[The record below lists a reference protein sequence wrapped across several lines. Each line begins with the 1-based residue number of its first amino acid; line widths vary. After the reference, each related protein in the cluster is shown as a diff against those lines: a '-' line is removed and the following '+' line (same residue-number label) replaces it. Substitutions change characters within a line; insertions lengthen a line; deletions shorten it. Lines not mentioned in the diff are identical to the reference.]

1 MNDIQ
6 GHPLLSVIIPAYNA
20 EDFVAQ
26 CLESVIAQSYRN
38 MQILVIDDGSKDST
52 PSICDSFAKSDS
64 RIKVFHTEN
73 KGVSAA
79 RNLGLKHTKGEYVT
93 FVDAD
98 DWLAPDTYRL
108 NMALIQEHKAQ
119 IVQFPISRTDKPAPL
134 CSARDELVKDK
145 RRMFDLWIA
154 HNKIITNYFCD
165 KIFSKEIFSGL
176 LFKEGVRFEDRLL
189 FPDILERVKAVYLSS
204 AGLYFYRQHAQQYTK
219 NTESRGDSLRFQYEA
234 DLHSLTLIPP
244 DAIQSRVSL
253 LLNMF
258 GRYKELI
265 CLAPRGERNMIQHS
279 IPGMKEVWENR
290 HKITKLGGVIYLLI
304 IKALGIKTF
313 FFLHK

>member
-1 MNDIQ
+1 MNDTQ
-6 GHPLLSVIIPAYNA
+6 GYPLLSVIIPAYNA

-38 MQILVIDDGSKDST
+38 VQILVIDDGSKDST

-79 RNLGLKHTKGEYVT
+79 RNLGLKHAKGEYVT

-154 HNKIITNYFCD
+154 HNKTITNYFCD
-165 KIFSKEIFSGL
+165 KIFLKEIFSGL

-189 FPDILERVKAVYLSS
+189 FPDILERARVVYLSS
-204 AGLYFYRQHAQQYTK
+204 SGLYFYRQHAQQYTK
-219 NTESRGDSLRFQYEA
+219 NTENGGDSFRFQYEA

-265 CLAPRGERNMIQHS
+265 CQAPRSERNMIQHS
-279 IPGMKEVWENR
+279 IPGMREVWKNR
-290 HKITKLGGVIYLLI
+290 YKITKLGGGDLYIDYKGFRNKNVFIL
-304 IKALGIKTF
+304 T
-313 FFLHK
+313 